1 MYGVLSA
8 DSKNDVKDAWI
19 KFIREKN
26 LNEWTHVY
34 QTKEMEE
41 KETKEKKASFRQLY
55 DITMTPT
62 VYLLDRDKRILAK
75 KLSWSQL
82 DDLMEVRRKQDK
94 KNPK

>member
-1 MYGVLSA
+1 
-8 DSKNDVKDAWI
+8 
-19 KFIREKN
+19 
-26 LNEWTHVY
+26 
-34 QTKEMEE
+34 MEE
-41 KETKEKKASFRQLY
+41 KETKEKKASFRQFS

>member
-1 MYGVLSA
+1 MKLNT
-8 DSKNDVKDAWI
+8 KIRI

-82 DDLMEVRRKQDK
+82 DDLLEVRRKQDK